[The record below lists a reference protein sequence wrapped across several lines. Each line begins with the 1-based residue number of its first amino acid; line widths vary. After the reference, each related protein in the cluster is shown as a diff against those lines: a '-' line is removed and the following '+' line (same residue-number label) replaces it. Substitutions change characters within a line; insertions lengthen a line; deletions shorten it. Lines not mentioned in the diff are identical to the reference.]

1 MVVLVLA
8 VACGNSRSE
17 PRRAGGADSAVGGAS
32 GGDAASG
39 RAGLGGAPGVGG
51 MALSGGGGAGGGVGS
66 SGAHSV
72 GGAPAS
78 GGMGGQA
85 PSDGPAPG
93 ECVVTGQWNL
103 SHPWGLMTSTDI
115 HVHRLVDGFALGIA
129 DSDWHVIGDSEDT
142 WRSVTLKIDA
152 TTPFLG
158 AMVLGTAEDPR
169 FLIVRDEVVTDYDG
183 NALLAPYGG
192 DGQPLAAEGVVLPI
206 YDRVTAT
213 NVFAVSLSR
222 NLAALGNYHPS
233 TRDPHVA
240 LIGADGQ
247 TIGQPIA
254 LLDNGDLIQCFSITE
269 TDAGFLASFFDQT
282 TNQVALT
289 EIDAS
294 GNVTGQSE
302 WPMLD
307 HAVCGAA
314 WREPNGLF
322 MSLTLRDEQ
331 GADLSKEIYRYT
343 SGTLEH
349 VLSLSVDERWLL
361 DGAAPLVARIAT
373 DGSLELGRVRDGAL
387 VPFSAPVLPDTMQRL
402 PAVDGRV
409 FLGADVDEPATNTD
423 GTATLEI
430 RELDCGELP
439 SGSAP

>member
-1 MVVLVLA
+1 
-8 VACGNSRSE
+8 
-17 PRRAGGADSAVGGAS
+17 
-32 GGDAASG
+32 
-39 RAGLGGAPGVGG
+39 
-51 MALSGGGGAGGGVGS
+51 
-66 SGAHSV
+66 
-72 GGAPAS
+72 
-78 GGMGGQA
+78 
-85 PSDGPAPG
+85 
-93 ECVVTGQWNL
+93 
-103 SHPWGLMTSTDI
+103 
-115 HVHRLVDGFALGIA
+115 
-129 DSDWHVIGDSEDT
+129 
-142 WRSVTLKIDA
+142 
-152 TTPFLG
+152 
-158 AMVLGTAEDPR
+158 MVLGTAEDPR
-169 FLIVRDEVVTDYDG
+169 FLIVRDEVVTGYDG

-192 DGQPLAAEGVVLPI
+192 DGQPLGAEGVVLPI

-213 NVFAVSLSR
+213 NVFAASLRR

-233 TRDPHVA
+233 TRDPHVV

-247 TIGQPIA
+247 TIGEPIA
-254 LLDNGDLIQCFSITE
+254 LLDNGDLVQCFSITE

-282 TNQVALT
+282 SNQVALT

-302 WPMLD
+302 WPTPD

-322 MSLTLRDEQ
+322 MSLTLRDDQ
-331 GADLSKEIYRYT
+331 GADLSNEIYRYT

-361 DGAAPLVARIAT
+361 DGAAPLVARIDT

-409 FLGADVDEPATNTD
+409 FLGADVDEPATNTN

-430 RELDCGELP
+430 RELDCGGLP
-439 SGSAP
+439 SASAP